1 MPSKRMNLQSSDSD
15 APIVVTPRKNT
26 TSLSALLAQDV
37 LLSRA
42 ASKQAPRVS
51 SSGMASSPATPS
63 HAANVASPSAAPPK
77 LAKIAAAAARRRA
90 SNPRVAG
97 MPSAASKTTGP
108 VAEISSSSFY
118 PTKDA
123 EWTKR
128 CHLCSQ
134 RAALILRALK
144 NLTLSLTLQVGKNRG
159 GCCCR
164 REPCRQQFQRIV
176 RDPFFAPFLRLCRVS
191 HINRLSYL
199 TRVKLVARPFPKPVC
214 APWCCVLPQA
224 SYRSNDA
231 SHFFCSA
238 GLAAFHSFV
247 LE

>member
-1 MPSKRMNLQSSDSD
+1 MPSKRANLPSSDSD

-51 SSGMASSPATPS
+51 ASGLASPATPS

-128 CHLCSQ
+128 WHLCSRQ
-134 RAALILRALK
+134 AALTLRALN
-144 NLTLSLTLQVGKNRG
+144 NLTLTLQVGKNRG

-164 REPCRQQFQRIV
+164 REPCRQRSQRIV
-176 RDPFFAPFLRLCRVS
+176 TDPFFAPFLRLCRVS
-191 HINRLSYL
+191 HINRPSYL

-214 APWCCVLPQA
+214 ACWCCVLSQA
-224 SYRSNDA
+224 CYRSDDA
-231 SHFFCSA
+231 SHFFCSV
-238 GLAAFHSFV
+238 GVAAFHSFV
-247 LE
+247 SE